1 MKSIEDIIRKNRD
14 QFDDAEPLEEHVER
28 FGRKL
33 DRREKKLGKDKMLSF
48 SFFWKVAAAVLILV
62 AVSVV
67 YKQMDNL
74 SLIRTSKSQELPAE
88 LLEATSYY
96 AHLNDQKI
104 NTIAELSAQIPENEE
119 IIAIAKQEV
128 AVLEQNSQELTDK
141 YIETKDDRVI
151 DAIITNYR
159 VLGELLDHIIQQVK
173 ETY

>member
-1 MKSIEDIIRKNRD
+1 MISIEDIFRKNRD
-14 QFDDAEPLEEHVER
+14 QFDIDEPSAGHFER

-33 DRREKKLGKDKMLSF
+33 DRREKKRGKEEILPF

-62 AVSVV
+62 GVSVV
-67 YKQMDNL
+67 YKQIDNL

-88 LLEATSYY
+88 LLEATRYY
-96 AHLNDQKI
+96 AQLNDQKI
-104 NTIAELSAQIPENEE
+104 NTIAELSTQTPENEE
-119 IIAIAKQEV
+119 IIAMAKQEV
-128 AVLEQNSQELTDK
+128 EVFEKNSQELTDK

-151 DAIITNYR
+151 DAIIINYR